1 MAAADL
7 RRPVTSVV
15 HAVAVLRHLASIDR
29 GRGVTAIAAAAG
41 VSPSSCFNILK
52 TLVAED
58 LVAFDVGTKTY
69 TLGLGVINLSFS
81 ATRHNALISLAE
93 SRMVKLAEEHDG
105 AVGLW
110 RVSNRERLMLVH
122 LAESEAATRIH
133 LSIGQ
138 RLPLAAGAMGRCV
151 AATQDF
157 AGKELA
163 RRFAAVRWAQPP
175 KLDVYRA
182 QIEAA
187 RRHGYSID
195 VDQLLCGLSS
205 VAAAIV
211 DRAGSVRFCLSMTMF
226 SGRHS
231 TEKIR
236 RIGEAVRECADA
248 ISMGGYGAVRG

>member
-1 MAAADL
+1 MAAADP
-7 RRPVTSVV
+7 RPPVTSVV
-15 HAVAVLRHLASIDR
+15 QAVAVLRHLASIDR

-41 VSPSSCFNILK
+41 ISPSSCFNILK

-58 LVAFDVGTKTY
+58 LVAFDAETKTY
-69 TLGLGVINLSFS
+69 TLGLGVINLGYS
-81 ATRHNALISLAE
+81 ATRRNPVINAAE
-93 SRMVKLAEEHDG
+93 GRMVKLAEEYDG

-110 RVSNRERLMLVH
+110 RVSSRERLMLVH
-122 LAESEAATRIH
+122 LAEAEAATRIH

-151 AATQDF
+151 AAAQDL
-157 AGKELA
+157 AEDELA

-187 RRHGYSID
+187 RRQGYSID
-195 VDQLLCGLSS
+195 VDQLLRGLSS

-211 DRAGSVRFCLSMTMF
+211 DRAGGVRFCLSVTMF
-226 SGRHS
+226 SGQHS
-231 TEKIR
+231 AETMR
-236 RIGEAVRECADA
+236 RIGRAVRDAADA
-248 ISMGGYGAVRG
+248 ISMAGYGAGRG